1 MDKKIEK
8 VYKEF
13 RFLPGKMTIAM
24 VCSIIILSLCVSVFL
39 GSPFPY
45 KEEIAFFTLWQNGW
59 LVDKEYIIYII
70 IVISAIAALVWE
82 IWRVKRVI
90 TQFTDILY
98 KKCDAEALLE
108 ISKYGIS
115 YVPNRLYKN
124 AGKADRKR
132 KTVIIYFERFYV
144 EALNAKGRYA
154 ESLEYLEQHWESN
167 RNAKVYVLLWQNVKL
182 NLACEQGNKEEYQKI
197 FMSAVPAIKQNKLMA
212 AQKLYMEENYKG
224 AIELLENMKVQV
236 CYEKVCQSYKLAECY
251 MKQKKYDEAK
261 ECIKFVQEYGNTS
274 VMKEKALAME
284 EQMEN

>member
-13 RFLPGKMTIAM
+13 RFLLGKMTIAM

-45 KEEIAFFTLWQNGW
+45 KEEFASFTLWQNGW
-59 LVDKEYIIYII
+59 LVDQEYIIYVI

-82 IWRVKRVI
+82 IGKVKRVI
-90 TQFTDILY
+90 KSFTDILY

-108 ISKYGIS
+108 ISKHALS
-115 YVPNRLYKN
+115 YVPNQLYKN
-124 AGKADRKR
+124 SRKADRKR
-132 KTVIIYFERFYV
+132 KAVIIYFERFYI

-182 NLACEQGNKEEYQKI
+182 NLACEQENKEAYQKI
-197 FMSAVPAIKQNKLMA
+197 FQTVVRAIKQNKLMV

-224 AIELLENMKVQV
+224 AIELLESMKVRV

-251 MKQKKYDEAK
+251 MKQRKHDEAK
-261 ECIKFVQEYGNTS
+261 ECIKFVLEYGNTS
-274 VMKEKALAME
+274 VMKEKALAIA
-284 EQMEN
+284 EQIED